1 MNIWV
6 NGCFDILH
14 LGHIDL
20 LWYAKLYGTD
30 DSEILPITKQN
41 KLFVGID
48 SDERVKKAKGDKR
61 PINDIETRVKILSN
75 LRMVNDVFIFSSD
88 EELEYYVK
96 ALGIDYIIVGDQ
108 YRNKRVVGSQFARR
122 GVDFYPVDNRST
134 TNIIKKIK
142 EL

>member
-20 LWYAKLYGTD
+20 LWFAKLYNTD
-30 DSEILPITKQN
+30 DDSILLPINQN
-41 KLFVGID
+41 RLIVGID
-48 SDERVKKAKGDKR
+48 SDERVKRLKGDKR
-61 PINDIETRVKILSN
+61 PINDILSRVRMMEN
-75 LRMVNDVFIFSSD
+75 LMMVDDVVIFDSD
-88 EELEYYVK
+88 DQLKDLIKVFN
-96 ALGIDYIIVGDQ
+96 IDYIIVGSQ
-108 YRNKRVVGSQFARR
+108 YRNKEVIGSENAKY
-122 GVDFYPVDNRST
+122 GVDFYTVDDRST